1 MLTHRV
7 LYRSRSDR
15 MVAGVCGGLGHY
27 LDIDP
32 AIIRLVF
39 VLLTVTA
46 GIGLPIYIM
55 LAIIMPTAARAGAA
69 DLPYPAT
76 GDPAARRDQRT
87 VLAATALI
95 AVGGYLLLEGLGMF
109 QIFRHDVF
117 WPLVLVAIGVALLA
131 RRRGYV

>member
-27 LDIDP
+27 LAIDP
-32 AIIRLVF
+32 AIVRLVF

-46 GIGLPIYIM
+46 GVGLPIYIL

-69 DLPYPAT
+69 DWPYAAP

-109 QIFRHDVF
+109 HIFRHDVF

-131 RRRGYV
+131 RRRG